1 MAVTGPEGMAWSCV
15 RGGAAGGWGQ
25 GLHRRAVGMERAAQ
39 GCGHGPECR
48 SSRSV
53 WTALS
58 DIGFDLGWCC
68 VEPGVGLS
76 DPCGSLGNRKY
87 SMILCNKIYNL
98 VKIH

>member
-1 MAVTGPEGMAWSCV
+1 
-15 RGGAAGGWGQ
+15 
-25 GLHRRAVGMERAAQ
+25 MERAAQ

-68 VEPGVGLS
+68 VEPGVPSATLKGPFQLGIFCDPWLS
-76 DPCGSLGNRKY
+76 LSALDIVQL
-87 SMILCNKIYNL
+87 
-98 VKIH
+98 